1 MDCLIDMI
9 THDFPV
15 RVYYDDTDAGGV
27 VYHANY
33 LKFCERAR
41 TEYLR
46 ALGFEN
52 SGLRS
57 ETGIIIVVKKVE
69 AEYLAPS
76 RLDDSLVVQTRLLSM
91 KNTSFVMEQ
100 KVLKDTG
107 EIFVMTVL
115 LVCISESE
123 ARPVKI
129 PDSVRKIFEKEM
141 DANYA

>member
-1 MDCLIDMI
+1 MI

-46 ALGFEN
+46 SLGFEN
-52 SGLRS
+52 SGIRA
-57 ETGIIIVVKKVE
+57 ETGTIIVVKKIE
-69 AEYLAPS
+69 AEYLKPA
-76 RLDDSLVVQTRLLSM
+76 RLDDSLIVQTRILSI

-100 KVLKDTG
+100 KVAKNGG

-115 LVCISESE
+115 LVFIDDTEG
-123 ARPVKI
+123 RPTKI
-129 PDSVRKIFEKEM
+129 PNSIKAQFVKEM
-141 DANYA
+141 E

>member
-1 MDCLIDMI
+1 MI

-41 TEYLR
+41 AEYLR
-46 ALGFEN
+46 DF
-52 SGLRS
+52 GLDNTGIR
-57 ETGIIIVVKKVE
+57 TRHGIIIVVKKIE

-91 KNTSFVMEQ
+91 KNTSFVMEH
-100 KVLKDTG
+100 KVLKGAG
-107 EIFVMTVL
+107 EIFAMTVL
-115 LVCISESE
+115 LVCVSESD
-123 ARPVKI
+123 ARPAKI
-129 PDSVRKIFEKEM
+129 PDELKDKFITEM
-141 DANYA
+141 EVSHA